1 MNLLSLVVIETDGGA
16 EVRLRDADGGEAYP
30 DVYAA
35 LDSLLSDSEFSARE
49 PVLRDESGSPVGVWR
64 WLDATAEEPAPA
76 ADGSQVTRD
85 LIARMAARLNSGSP
99 VPIDGVSSEPH
110 QQLYQTGT
118 HADGYGHVGV
128 EVQDRSG
135 RWHLWL
141 YAELGPEAARVTS
154 QGLVWSGSI
163 GFTSDGRLLQHALTN
178 VPAVEGLRPN
188 NATRHAARRVHT
200 RSLRITMTKPKTSQ
214 RGPALD
220 LLAKI
225 AAVLGVSMEDE
236 KGAESFESPL
246 MDALYAL
253 KGEARIEGVLEA
265 AAGGAAAAPD
275 AEALDATRSTVAA
288 RAMLEGF
295 ADEAAQ
301 DLFTSEALAMFRDIF
316 GKADASPAEV
326 LDLAKASLAAFK
338 GAIGEAAPPGDA
350 AAMSETDASARS
362 ALVEVPRLRAEVA
375 KLASEVA
382 RRDTRDG
389 IAKRATDAKAALT
402 ADELEQLTADVLSVG
417 DPGAR
422 ERVIERA
429 IKAAQS
435 VPTGDVFA
443 RNATGATK
451 PESFRAAWESLVPG
465 VEKSHPGIAKHV
477 VVALAQKAARARF
490 PQFNA

>member
-1 MNLLSLVVIETDGGA
+1 MQLLSLVVIETDGGA

-35 LDSLLSDSEFSARE
+35 LDSLLTDSEFT
-49 PVLRDESGSPVGVWR
+49 PKDGILRDASGAAAGHWR
-64 WLDATAEEPAPA
+64 WLDATAEETTPHP
-76 ADGSQVTRD
+76 DGSLITRD
-85 LIARMAARLNSGSP
+85 LIAKMAARLNSGSP
-99 VPIDGVSSEPH
+99 APIDGVSSEPH
-110 QQLYQTGT
+110 QQLSKTGT
-118 HADGYGHVGV
+118 HADGYAHVGV
-128 EVQDRSG
+128 EARDRSG

-141 YAELGPEAARVTS
+141 YSELSPEAERVAST
-154 QGLVWSGSI
+154 GLVWSGSI
-163 GFTSDGRLLQHALTN
+163 GFQTDGRLLQHALTN

-316 GKADASPAEV
+316 GKADASPAEA

-338 GAIGEAAPPGDA
+338 GAVGEAAPPGDA

-443 RNATGATK
+443 RTASGSAVGGSLTEVAEG
-451 PESFRAAWESLVPG
+451 LVPE
-465 VEKSHPGIAKHV
+465 VAAKHPGEPAHLLISRAQR
-477 VVALAQKAARARF
+477 LARERF
-490 PQFNA
+490 PHLA